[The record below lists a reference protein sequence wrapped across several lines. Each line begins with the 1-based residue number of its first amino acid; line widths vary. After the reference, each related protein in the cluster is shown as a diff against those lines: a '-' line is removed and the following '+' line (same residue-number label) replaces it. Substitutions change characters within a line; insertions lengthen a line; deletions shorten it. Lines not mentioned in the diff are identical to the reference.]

1 MPKKIFIV
9 AGEASGDLHGSSLIS
24 EIKRISPDTAFIGMG
39 GPLMAGAGLRS
50 FQDISELSV
59 IGLGEVIASLEK
71 FKSAFRL
78 LAGKLD
84 AEKPD
89 CVVLIDYPEF
99 NLRFAR
105 EAKKRGIPVAY
116 YISPQIWAWRKGRV
130 RDVRRYVDKMLVIL
144 GFEKD
149 FYAKYGVDAEF
160 VGHPLLDSVV
170 TSSSRAEFLQRHG
183 LDASKKTVALL
194 PGSRRTEVEKNLPL
208 MAEAAELIG
217 EKLGNNV
224 QFMVA
229 KPGGMDANLYEETLG
244 MEGFRPELI
253 EDEAYDCVN
262 AADLVLVASGTA
274 TLETTILEKPMVII
288 YRVSLLTWLFGKLLV
303 RIPHIGLVNIV
314 AASRIVPEFVG
325 FRISPSA
332 IANEAVSILRSP
344 ARSEGLKTHLAAI
357 KNKLGGPGA
366 SRRAAE
372 AVLKIILG

>member
-1 MPKKIFIV
+1 MPKKVFII
-9 AGEASGDLHGSSLIS
+9 AGEASGDLHGSNLIS
-24 EIKRISPDTAFIGMG
+24 EIRKILADTVFIGMG
-39 GPLMAGAGLRS
+39 GPLMVKAGLCS
-50 FQDISELSV
+50 FRDISELSV
-59 IGLGEVIASLEK
+59 IGLGEVIASLDK
-71 FKSAFRL
+71 FKSVFRL

-84 AEKPD
+84 SEKPD

-105 EAKKRGIPVAY
+105 EAKKRGIPVVY

-130 RDVRRYVDKMLVIL
+130 KAVKRYVDKMLVIL

-149 FYAKYGVDAEF
+149 FYAKYGIDAEF

-170 TSSSRAEFLQRHG
+170 TLSSRSEFLQKHG
-183 LDASKKTVALL
+183 LDASKKTVAIL

-208 MAEAAELIG
+208 MAEAAELIR
-217 EKLGNNV
+217 EKLGDGV

-229 KPGGMDANLYEETLG
+229 KPGGMDMNIYEEALG
-244 MEGFRPELI
+244 SEGFRPELI

-274 TLETTILEKPMVII
+274 TLETTILEKPMIII
-288 YRVSLLTWLFGKLLV
+288 YRVSILTWLFGKLLV

-314 AASRIVPEFVG
+314 AGSRIVPEFVG
-325 FRISPSA
+325 FRINPSK
-332 IANEAVSILRSP
+332 IANEAVSILESS
-344 ARSEGLKTHLAAI
+344 ARSEGMKTHLAAI
-357 KNKLGGPGA
+357 RDKLGGPGA

-372 AVLKIILG
+372 AVLKIIL

>member
-1 MPKKIFIV
+1 MPKKIFII

-24 EIKRISPDTAFIGMG
+24 EIKKISPDTAFIGMG

-50 FQDISELSV
+50 FQDIGELSV
-59 IGLGEVIASLEK
+59 IGLGEVIASLDK
-71 FKSAFRL
+71 FKSVFRL
-78 LAGKLD
+78 LTEKLD
-84 AEKPD
+84 GERPD

-116 YISPQIWAWRKGRV
+116 YISPQIWAWRRGRV
-130 RDVRRYVDKMLVIL
+130 KDVRKYVDKMLVIL

-170 TSSSRAEFLQRHG
+170 TLSSRAEFLQRHG

-217 EKLGNNV
+217 EKFGNNV

-229 KPGGMDANLYEETLG
+229 KPGGMDANLYEEALG

-303 RIPHIGLVNIV
+303 KIPHIGLVNIV
-314 AASRIVPEFVG
+314 AGSRIVPEFVG

-332 IANEAVSILRSP
+332 IADEAVSILRSP
-344 ARSEGLKTHLAAI
+344 ARSEGMKTHLAAI
-357 KNKLGGPGA
+357 RDKLGGPGA

-372 AVLKIILG
+372 AVLKIIL